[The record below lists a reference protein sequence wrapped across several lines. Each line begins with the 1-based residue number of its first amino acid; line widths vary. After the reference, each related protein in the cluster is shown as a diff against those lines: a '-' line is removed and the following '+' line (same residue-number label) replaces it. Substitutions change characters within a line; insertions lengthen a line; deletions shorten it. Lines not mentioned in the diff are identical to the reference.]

1 MIKKS
6 LLSFGLLLGLA
17 AGIHAQDQD
26 EFDAL
31 KASQTQLKGTA
42 RFMSM
47 GGAFTALGG
56 DASAIALNPAGLGV
70 YRSSELTATLNLLN
84 SSTKSTWNGLGN
96 KDNNLF
102 AHFNNFSLVQTIA
115 GTDRFSSAFS
125 FSFDRLKS
133 FNRNGVFSGR
143 NHTSSLTDN
152 IAFRTGGLSEADLL
166 STSNY
171 NPYAQE
177 TLPWLSI
184 LAYNGYLINPSANNA
199 VAWSSA
205 LDGNVTPSYDFT
217 ERGYIDQYSLS
228 YGANLSNIVYLGAS
242 IGWQSIDYSVVSNY
256 SESFPSGNGFNLQNE
271 IYTTGSGFDVKLG
284 AIVRP
289 TDFLRVGFS
298 YHTPTFYNM
307 TDDYYASLA
316 YSSYNAGNNNAPV
329 QGITYT
335 PDEGGG
341 GKYKIQTPALYTFGV
356 AGIIGKKGIIS
367 FDYQYQDYTTM
378 KLKDNNG
385 SSSYYKNENGFIKED
400 LKGVNTF
407 RVGGEFRATNDL
419 AIRVGYNYISPATKS
434 TAYRWLSNNSLRT
447 DSEYSLDVN
456 TQNFTAGIG
465 YRYQNWNFD
474 IAYVLNNQKQEFYP
488 YEPYSIQANMQPAA
502 VTTHNSNI
510 AFTIGLRY

>member
-1 MIKKS
+1 
-6 LLSFGLLLGLA
+6 
-17 AGIHAQDQD
+17 
-26 EFDAL
+26 
-31 KASQTQLKGTA
+31 
-42 RFMSM
+42 
-47 GGAFTALGG
+47 
-56 DASAIALNPAGLGV
+56 
-70 YRSSELTATLNLLN
+70 
-84 SSTKSTWNGLGN
+84 
-96 KDNNLF
+96 
-102 AHFNNFSLVQTIA
+102 
-115 GTDRFSSAFS
+115 
-125 FSFDRLKS
+125 
-133 FNRNGVFSGR
+133 
-143 NHTSSLTDN
+143 
-152 IAFRTGGLSEADLL
+152 
-166 STSNY
+166 
-171 NPYAQE
+171 
-177 TLPWLSI
+177 
-184 LAYNGYLINPSANNA
+184 
-199 VAWSSA
+199 
-205 LDGNVTPSYDFT
+205 
-217 ERGYIDQYSLS
+217 
-228 YGANLSNIVYLGAS
+228 
-242 IGWQSIDYSVVSNY
+242 
-256 SESFPSGNGFNLQNE
+256 
-271 IYTTGSGFDVKLG
+271 
-284 AIVRP
+284 
-289 TDFLRVGFS
+289 
-298 YHTPTFYNM
+298 
-307 TDDYYASLA
+307 LA
-316 YSSYNAGNNNAPV
+316 YSSYNAGNNNAPIK
-329 QGITYT
+329 GITYT